1 MRGIVGN
8 ERAQALLERAVAGD
22 GLRHAYLL
30 HGPASVGKLTLA
42 LAFAQAL
49 LCQRRQPGEVDACG
63 ECVACRKVAHG
74 NHPDLT
80 IIEPEK
86 DKRWLKLE
94 ALQEAMRLATLAPA
108 ESAHRILIIPEADR
122 IQERTTNAFLKTLEE
137 PPEGVVIILIT
148 TDAENMLPTVLSRC
162 QMIPLRLAPAAEIA
176 AALRER
182 WGVAPDAAE
191 RLAAS
196 ANGRM
201 GWAVRAHEHPEEQAA
216 RERLVERIV
225 SLVGAAPDERMR
237 VAASFGSDN
246 AACRVAL
253 EQWIAW
259 WRDVTLAANG
269 ARGLLS
275 AGATRQAA
283 ERVGAALTPA
293 QAREFL
299 DALIDAHASMDINAN
314 PRLTLE
320 NLALALPGPRRQP
333 SARR

>member
-8 ERAQALLERAVAGD
+8 EQARTLLERALD
-22 GLRHAYLL
+22 GERLRHAYLL
-30 HGPASVGKLTLA
+30 HGPAEVGKLTLA

-49 LCQRRQPGEVDACG
+49 LCQRRQPGEADACG
-63 ECVACRKVAHG
+63 ECAACRKVAHG
-74 NHPDLT
+74 NHPDLA

-86 DKRWLKLE
+86 DRRWLKIE
-94 ALQEAMRLATLAPA
+94 ALHEAMRLATLAPA

-122 IQERTTNAFLKTLEE
+122 IQERTANAFLKTLEE

-148 TDAENMLPTVLSRC
+148 TDAENVLPTILSRC
-162 QMIPLRLAPAAEIA
+162 QVIPLRLAPAAEIE

-182 WGVAPDAAE
+182 WGVAPDAAA
-191 RLAAS
+191 RLAAL

-201 GWAVRAHEHPEEQAA
+201 GWAVRAHERPDEQAA

-225 SLVGAAPDERMR
+225 ELVGAAPDERMR
-237 VAASFGSDN
+237 IAVSLGADN

-275 AGATRQAA
+275 AGKARQAA
-283 ERVGAALTPA
+283 ERVGAALTPT
-293 QAREFL
+293 QARDFL
-299 DALIDAHASMDINAN
+299 DALVAALASMDINAN

-320 NLALALPGPRRQP
+320 NLALALPTPPRQP
-333 SARR
+333 SARH

>member
-1 MRGIVGN
+1 MRGIVSN
-8 ERAQALLERAVAGD
+8 EQARELLERALEGER
-22 GLRHAYLL
+22 LRHAYLL
-30 HGPASVGKLTLA
+30 HGPAGVGKLTLA

-49 LCQRRQPGEVDACG
+49 LCQRRQPGDVDACG
-63 ECVACRKVAHG
+63 ECVACRKVTHG
-74 NHPDLT
+74 NHPDLA
-80 IIEPEK
+80 IIEPAK
-86 DKRWLKLE
+86 DKRWLRLE

-137 PPEGVVIILIT
+137 PPDGVVIILIT

-162 QMIPLRLAPAAEIA
+162 QVIPLRLAPAEEIE

-182 WGVAPDAAE
+182 WGVAPDAAA
-191 RLAAS
+191 RLAAL

-201 GWAVRAHEHPEEQAA
+201 GWAVRAHEHPDEQAA
-216 RERLVERIV
+216 RERLVERIIA
-225 SLVGAAPDERMR
+225 LGGAPSDERMR
-237 VAASFGSDN
+237 IAASLGADN

-253 EQWIAW
+253 DQWIAW

-275 AGATRQAA
+275 TGAARQAA
-283 ERVGAALTPA
+283 ERLGAALTPE
-293 QAREFL
+293 QARDFL
-299 DALIDAHASMDINAN
+299 DSLVTALASMDINAN

-320 NLALALPGPRRQP
+320 NLALALPTPRRQA
-333 SARR
+333 SVRR

>member
-1 MRGIVGN
+1 
-8 ERAQALLERAVAGD
+8 L
-22 GLRHAYLL
+22 
-30 HGPASVGKLTLA
+30 
-42 LAFAQAL
+42 
-49 LCQRRQPGEVDACG
+49 
-63 ECVACRKVAHG
+63 
-74 NHPDLT
+74 
-80 IIEPEK
+80 IEPEK

-162 QMIPLRLAPAAEIA
+162 QVIPLRLAPAAEIA
-176 AALRER
+176 TALRER

-191 RLAAS
+191 RLAAL

-201 GWAVRAHEHPEEQAA
+201 GWAVRAHEHPGEQAA
-216 RERLVERIV
+216 RERLVERII
-225 SLVGAAPDERMR
+225 SLVGAASDERMR
-237 VAASFGSDN
+237 VAASLGSDN

-259 WRDVTLAANG
+259 WRDVTLASNG

-283 ERVGAALTPA
+283 ERLGAALTPT

-299 DALIDAHASMDINAN
+299 NALIDAYASMDINAN

-320 NLALALPGPRRQP
+320 NLALALPIARRQP